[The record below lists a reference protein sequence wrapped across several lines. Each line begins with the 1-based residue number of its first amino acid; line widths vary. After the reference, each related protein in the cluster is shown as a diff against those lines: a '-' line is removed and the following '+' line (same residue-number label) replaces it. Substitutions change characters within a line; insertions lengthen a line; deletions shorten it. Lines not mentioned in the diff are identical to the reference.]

1 MQIFCKVKSLC
12 DKSYD
17 KNLLNLNY
25 GYGRLNNGL
34 NYHSDISGLSDYCA
48 FKIKSIKEARF
59 IRSRWAT
66 CSIMKIGLNMQ
77 SYSIRKFKL

>member
-1 MQIFCKVKSLC
+1 MQIFRKIKSLC
-12 DKSYD
+12 YRNYN
-17 KNLLNLNY
+17 KNLLNYDLN
-25 GYGRLNNGL
+25 NNGL

-48 FKIKSIKEARF
+48 FKIKSIKEALFVRP
-59 IRSRWAT
+59 RWAT